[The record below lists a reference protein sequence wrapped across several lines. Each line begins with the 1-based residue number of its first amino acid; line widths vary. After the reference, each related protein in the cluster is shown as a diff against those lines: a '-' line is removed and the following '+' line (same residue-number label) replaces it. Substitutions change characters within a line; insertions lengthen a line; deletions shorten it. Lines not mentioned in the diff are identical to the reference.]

1 MRRLKKDKKVISK
14 LIAGIS
20 IIGLMINPLVAYAG
34 MIKDIDNSSGYAK
47 AAITSLAER
56 NIISGDNNGNFFPK
70 QIVTRERLVTMM
82 VRAMNI
88 DTSNIRVNPTFKD
101 VPADHWA
108 YKYIEAAFREGLIQG
123 VSKDSFGINQ
133 PCTREQMAAIIV
145 RSSSLNKDMVQ
156 ENWSF
161 DNIRNYQDFDNISEW
176 AKGFVDSAVKHQ
188 LMNRTGS
195 LSFSPKE
202 GATMEQSAVV
212 IDRLITDVNSD
223 SAKDGIEITLN
234 GDSINIDS
242 PVVVNGET
250 LVPIDFLRY
259 FTTEYNYNKEK
270 RLVYVHVF
278 AIGPPGYSAEAYAK
292 IDRNEAYVFHGKSVN
307 EVPYDNENAYAQ
319 YKEAYSTSPKVIDS
333 KVYLPAA
340 FVADV
345 AGAEFILDTSKNTLL
360 WTDDKVSKYPTLL
373 EAIKKRMY
381 LNKDEF
387 EYNMKASF
395 NEKLYGYQIN
405 YDFQTTGQF
414 DFSNGYDGTVSRYH
428 LITDNKATSNLN
440 NGSYGWLEK
449 LETVKV
455 GSDLY
460 TKNEKT
466 GQYELTSEY
475 GSGQRA
481 ADYTFVSKSN
491 SALWD
496 YFIRYKVFEVYNNV
510 DLDGQ
515 KTTKYVLRLSDVK
528 EIDHFFGFTYTGTVN
543 GETLEFKGYKPTPF
557 PDYYDSFFFGE
568 YSSRSVNTD
577 FGQPRYKDYSAK
589 IDIYVNKQN
598 EIVKEV
604 LYNSGNRYH
613 YAEIG
618 IDNRHEYRDIDY
630 SFVYDIEFK
639 PFSGTINPPN

>member
-1 MRRLKKDKKVISK
+1 
-14 LIAGIS
+14 
-20 IIGLMINPLVAYAG
+20 
-34 MIKDIDNSSGYAK
+34 
-47 AAITSLAER
+47 
-56 NIISGDNNGNFFPK
+56 
-70 QIVTRERLVTMM
+70 
-82 VRAMNI
+82 
-88 DTSNIRVNPTFKD
+88 
-101 VPADHWA
+101 
-108 YKYIEAAFREGLIQG
+108 
-123 VSKDSFGINQ
+123 
-133 PCTREQMAAIIV
+133 
-145 RSSSLNKDMVQ
+145 
-156 ENWSF
+156 
-161 DNIRNYQDFDNISEW
+161 
-176 AKGFVDSAVKHQ
+176 
-188 LMNRTGS
+188 
-195 LSFSPKE
+195 
-202 GATMEQSAVV
+202 
-212 IDRLITDVNSD
+212 
-223 SAKDGIEITLN
+223 
-234 GDSINIDS
+234 
-242 PVVVNGET
+242 
-250 LVPIDFLRY
+250 
-259 FTTEYNYNKEK
+259 
-270 RLVYVHVF
+270 
-278 AIGPPGYSAEAYAK
+278 
-292 IDRNEAYVFHGKSVN
+292 
-307 EVPYDNENAYAQ
+307 
-319 YKEAYSTSPKVIDS
+319 
-333 KVYLPAA
+333 
-340 FVADV
+340 
-345 AGAEFILDTSKNTLL
+345 
-360 WTDDKVSKYPTLL
+360 
-373 EAIKKRMY
+373 
-381 LNKDEF
+381 
-387 EYNMKASF
+387 
-395 NEKLYGYQIN
+395 
-405 YDFQTTGQF
+405 
-414 DFSNGYDGTVSRYH
+414 
-428 LITDNKATSNLN
+428 
-440 NGSYGWLEK
+440 
-449 LETVKV
+449 V